1 MPKTATVKPL
11 KHRVARVAPYLPL
24 RKLTFRVDVCSPE
37 LRNQL
42 VRAICRYGG
51 VVANKTFDEVVTDDT
66 ESLTS
71 TVQRRIR
78 RQLVMP
84 SCVKN
89 VAQQVAELELYTT
102 VEAMQPTMHIEHRH
116 YTFPVRSPS
125 FPPLTTRMQ
134 TPNRVAVDAKYSDT
148 TIQDVIVIQYN
159 RDGHAY
165 DDTVVRLQLYKRY
178 DEAFNEAL
186 KHNEALVP
194 VAFVVHRTTTCL
206 FHLCHNMFTSH
217 YLREFGTQQQA
228 DAYFE
233 AELLNMCSAQT
244 GSTGTML
251 LQSQCEIKYF

>member
-11 KHRVARVAPYLPL
+11 KRVAPYLPL
-24 RKLTFRVDVCSPE
+24 RKLTFRVDVRSPE

-51 VVANKTFDEVVTDDT
+51 AVGNKTFDEVVTDDT

-71 TVQRRIR
+71 TVQQRIR

-89 VAQQVAELELYTT
+89 VAQQVAELELYAS

-125 FPPLTTRMQ
+125 FPPLTTRMHV
-134 TPNRVAVDAKYSDT
+134 PNRVSVDAKYSDT
-148 TIQDVIVIQYN
+148 TMQDVIVIQYN

-165 DDTVVRLQLYKRY
+165 DDTVVRLQLYARY
-178 DEAFNEAL
+178 DKTL
-186 KHNEALVP
+186 NEALVP

-206 FHLCHNMFTSH
+206 FHLCHNMFTSD

-233 AELLNMCSAQT
+233 AELLNMCSPQT

-251 LQSQCEIKYF
+251 LQSQCKIKYF